1 MNLHVLLF
9 PLHPHTLYHKTTFMN
24 AGYGLI
30 SIWISLH
37 GFDFGWN
44 SDKMTQPNPNF
55 SNLIH
60 THFQP
65 IP

>member
-1 MNLHVLLF
+1 MGL
-9 PLHPHTLYHKTTFMN
+9 TLVGILTK
-24 AGYGLI
+24 
-30 SIWISLH
+30 SV
-37 GFDFGWN
+37 
-44 SDKMTQPNPNF
+44 KPNPNF